1 MLGVVTHARGELRHP
16 GVCGVGGEGFGR
28 GTRCI
33 WGLAQLG
40 RVPGTQNRAHSG
52 LILAGASAFPMLT
65 LPLEAL
71 KDKPWWWL
79 SANEG
84 GRLTSPQEQHQCAW
98 VRARRAG
105 AEAALTGLCCGTGS
119 SGDLLSPL
127 GDPRVVTSLG
137 RAQI

>member
-16 GVCGVGGEGFGR
+16 GVCGVGGEGFGH

-65 LPLEAL
+65 LPLGL
-71 KDKPWWWL
+71 GG
-79 SANEG
+79 SEG
-84 GRLTSPQEQHQCAW
+84 QA
-98 VRARRAG
+98 VVV
-105 AEAALTGLCCGTGS
+105 AE
-119 SGDLLSPL
+119 
-127 GDPRVVTSLG
+127 R
-137 RAQI
+137 